1 MTEPCVENS
10 TDILGYD
17 YLYTVQNMAEEIN
30 VKRETV
36 MWIQFNFD
44 QKYHNRRFSA
54 KMVLENLRAK
64 KNT

>member
-1 MTEPCVENS
+1 MTDPCVENS

-17 YLYTVQNMAEEIN
+17 YQYTVQNMAEEIN

-44 QKYHNRRFSA
+44 QKYHNRGFSA
-54 KMVLENLRAK
+54 KMILENLSAE

>member
-1 MTEPCVENS
+1 MTDPCVENS
-10 TDILGYD
+10 TDILGCAYQ
-17 YLYTVQNMAEEIN
+17 YSVQNIAEDIS

-44 QKYHNRRFSA
+44 QKYHNGGVCA
-54 KMVLENLRAK
+54 KMVLENLSAE